1 MKKHL
6 YKSDNKALA
15 GVLAGVAEYFGW
27 DITWTRLIYSA
38 LTLFGFGAGIPLYII
53 ASIIIPNRPNRRNI
67 DAQESNQ
74 K

>member
-1 MKKHL
+1 MKKQL
-6 YKSDNKALA
+6 YKSDNKAIA

-38 LTLFGFGAGIPLYII
+38 LTLMGFGSGIILYII
-53 ASIIIPNRPNRRNI
+53 AAIIIPNRPERRNI
-67 DAQESNQ
+67 DAQESDQ